1 MKQDSAVAFDTSM
14 RIHLA
19 LSTRDLAAATAFYR
33 VLFDAEPTKVKPD
46 YVKFEVQ
53 SPPVNLTLNLG
64 DEPVALPSAMH
75 FGVQVKA
82 TSEVAAALQRFA
94 KHGLATR
101 VEEQT
106 TCCYAVQNKFWVVD
120 PDQHPWEI
128 FVVTEAAVEVHRVPQ
143 PTEVAASAC
152 CVPSL
157 S

>member
-1 MKQDSAVAFDTSM
+1 MKQDSAVAFSTTM

-46 YVKFEVQ
+46 YVKFEVE

-64 DEPVALPSAMH
+64 DEPVALPAAMH

-82 TSEVAAALQRFA
+82 TSAVAAALQRFTA
-94 KHGLATR
+94 HGLATR
-101 VEEQT
+101 VEEKT

-128 FVVTEAAVEVHRVPQ
+128 FVVTDAAVDVHR
-143 PTEVAASAC
+143 AAPPAATSASGC